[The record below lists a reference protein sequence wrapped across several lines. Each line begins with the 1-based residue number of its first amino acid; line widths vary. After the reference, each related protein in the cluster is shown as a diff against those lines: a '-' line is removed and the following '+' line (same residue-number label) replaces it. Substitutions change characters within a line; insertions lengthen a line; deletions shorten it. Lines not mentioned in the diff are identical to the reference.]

1 MPVQIQRVTIKTTV
15 QNSNVNEGFSNKNN
29 AKDNEENLKNK
40 SNSVN
45 QNKQEDFKINDIV
58 ETCLDEVK
66 SYLKQLKEK

>member
-15 QNSNVNEGFSNKNN
+15 QNSTVNEGVSNKNN
-29 AKDNEENLKNK
+29 PKDVQENLNSK
-40 SNSVN
+40 STSVN